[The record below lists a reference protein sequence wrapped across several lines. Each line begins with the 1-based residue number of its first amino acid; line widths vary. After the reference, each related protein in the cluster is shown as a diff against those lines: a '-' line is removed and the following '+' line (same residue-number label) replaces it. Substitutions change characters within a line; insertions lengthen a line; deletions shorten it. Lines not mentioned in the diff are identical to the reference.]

1 MSKKLVILGGG
12 ESGIGSAVLGVKQG
26 FEVFVSDAGTIAH
39 EVQKE
44 LNELGVSFEEGGHD
58 LDVILK
64 ASLVMKS
71 PGIPDHIDLIQQI
84 RSSKIKIV
92 SEIEFASQYT
102 DATLIGITGSNGKT
116 TTATIIYEIL
126 KSENIDVDIAGN
138 IGVSFAS
145 KVAAS
150 NTKNYVLELSS
161 FQLDGI
167 IDLNPHI
174 AIMTNLSPDHLDRYN
189 NSFEN
194 YINSKFNI
202 IKNQSEKDYFI
213 YDLEDVKIVEF
224 IKNNNHKIKSN
235 LLPFSTTKTK
245 DSVTYLEDKNII
257 SIINKNKIIMP
268 TNNFPLIGTHNLKNA
283 MAATTVANLLKIR
296 KETIRKSL
304 EHFQAVEH
312 RLEHV
317 LKINKVNYIND
328 SKATNVNAAYYALD
342 SMQSSTVWI
351 VGGID
356 KGNKYEELFSLVN
369 EKVKAIICLGK
380 DNKKI
385 FENFENLVEYI
396 TEVKSMSEAVK
407 EAYTIAKSNDNV
419 LLSPACASF
428 DLFKNYEDRGE
439 QFKAEVRK
447 L

>member
-1 MSKKLVILGGG
+1 MILVLGSG
-12 ESGIGSAVLGVKQG
+12 ESGVGTALLAKSKGLS
-26 FEVFVSDAGTIAH
+26 VFVSDSSLI
-39 EVQKE
+39 EKNYKE
-44 LNELGVSFEEGGHD
+44 LLLKNDIQFEENGHEQANKLNVD
-58 LDVILK
+58 YVI
-64 ASLVMKS
+64 KS
-71 PGIPDHIDLIQQI
+71 PGIPETAAIIKQLTNKQQI
-84 RSSKIKIV
+84 QII
-92 SEIEFASQYT
+92 SEIEFASKFT
-102 DATLIGITGSNGKT
+102 DATIIGVTGSNGKT
-116 TTATIIYEIL
+116 TTTTMIYEIL
-126 KSENIDVDIAGN
+126 KSENADVDIAGN
-138 IGVSFAS
+138 IGISFAS

-167 IDLNPHI
+167 IDFNPHI

-202 IKNQSEKDYFI
+202 LKNQSEKDYFI
-213 YDLEDVKIVEF
+213 YDLEDVNIVEF
-224 IKNNNHKIKSN
+224 IKNNIHKIKSN
-235 LLPFSTTKTK
+235 LLPFSTTKTI

-356 KGNKYEELFSLVN
+356 KGNKYEELFTLVN

-407 EAYTIAKSNDNV
+407 EAYSIAKSNDNV

>member
-1 MSKKLVILGGG
+1 MILVLGSG
-12 ESGIGSAVLGVKQG
+12 ESGVGSALLAKSKGLS
-26 FEVFVSDAGTIAH
+26 VFVSDSSLI
-39 EVQKE
+39 EKNYKE
-44 LNELGVSFEEGGHD
+44 LLLKNNIKFEENGHVQANKLNVD
-58 LDVILK
+58 YVI
-64 ASLVMKS
+64 KS
-71 PGIPDHIDLIQQI
+71 PGIPDTATIIKQLTNNQTQI
-84 RSSKIKIV
+84 I
-92 SEIEFASQYT
+92 SEIEFASKFT
-102 DATLIGITGSNGKT
+102 DANIIGVTGSNGKT
-116 TTATIIYEIL
+116 TTTTIIYEIL
-126 KSENIDVDIAGN
+126 KSENIDVEIAGN

-150 NTKNYVLELSS
+150 NARNYVLELSS

-167 IDLNPHI
+167 IDFNPHI

-213 YDLEDVKIVEF
+213 YDLDDVKIVQF
-224 IKNNNHKIKSN
+224 IKNNIHKIKSN
-235 LLPFSTTKTK
+235 LLPFSTIKTT

-407 EAYTIAKSNDNV
+407 EAYSIAKSNDSV

>member
-1 MSKKLVILGGG
+1 MILVLGSG
-12 ESGIGSAVLGVKQG
+12 ESGVGSALLAKSKGLP
-26 FEVFVSDAGTIAH
+26 VFVSDSSLIKK
-39 EVQKE
+39 VYKE
-44 LNELGVSFEEGGHD
+44 LLIKNEINFEEKGHLHATT
-58 LDVILK
+58 LDIDYVI
-64 ASLVMKS
+64 KS
-71 PGIPDHIDLIQQI
+71 PGIPDSSEIVQQLINKNIQVI
-84 RSSKIKIV
+84 
-92 SEIEFASQYT
+92 SEIEFAYKFIN
-102 DATLIGITGSNGKT
+102 AKIIGVTGSNGKT
-116 TTATIIYEIL
+116 TTSSLIYEIL
-126 KSENIDVDIAGN
+126 INAEFDVDIAGN
-138 IGVSFAS
+138 IGTSFAT
-145 KVAAS
+145 KI
-150 NTKNYVLELSS
+150 NDKQKKNYVLELSS

-167 IDLNPHI
+167 VKFNPHI
-174 AIMTNLSPDHLDRYN
+174 AVMTSLSPDHLDRYEDN
-189 NSFEN
+189 YEN

-202 IKNQSEKDYFI
+202 IKNQTAADYFI
-213 YDLEDVKIVEF
+213 YDSEDLQIIKF
-224 IKNNNHKIKSN
+224 IKNNSEKIKST
-235 LLPFSTTKTK
+235 LLPFSISKTK
-245 DSVTYLEDKNII
+245 ESVTYIEDKNII
-257 SIINKNKIIMP
+257 SIINKKKLIMP

-296 KETIRKSL
+296 KDTIRKSL

-342 SMQSSTVWI
+342 SMESSTVWI

-385 FENFENLVEYI
+385 IENFENLVEYI
-396 TEVKSMSEAVK
+396 TEVKTMSEAVK
-407 EAYTIAKSNDNV
+407 EAYAIAKSNDSV

-428 DLFKNYEDRGE
+428 DLFKNYEDRGR

>member
-1 MSKKLVILGGG
+1 MVLVLGSG
-12 ESGIGSAVLGVKQG
+12 ESGVGSALLAKSKGLS
-26 FEVFVSDAGTIAH
+26 VFVSDSSLI
-39 EVQKE
+39 EKNYKE
-44 LNELGVSFEEGGHD
+44 LLLKNDIQFEENGHVQANKLNVD
-58 LDVILK
+58 YVI
-64 ASLVMKS
+64 KS
-71 PGIPDHIDLIQQI
+71 PGIPDTAAIIKQLIHKQI
-84 RSSKIKIV
+84 QII
-92 SEIEFASQYT
+92 SEIEFASKFT
-102 DATLIGITGSNGKT
+102 DATIIGVTGSNGKT
-116 TTATIIYEIL
+116 TTTTIIYEIL

-167 IDLNPHI
+167 IDFNPHI

-213 YDLEDVKIVEF
+213 YDLDDVKIVQF
-224 IKNNNHKIKSN
+224 IKNNIHKIKSN
-235 LLPFSTTKTK
+235 LLPFSTIKTT

-407 EAYTIAKSNDNV
+407 EAYSIAKSNDSV

>member
-1 MSKKLVILGGG
+1 MILVLGSG
-12 ESGIGSAVLGVKQG
+12 ESGVGSALLAKSKGLS
-26 FEVFVSDAGTIAH
+26 VFVSDSSLI
-39 EVQKE
+39 EKNYKE
-44 LNELGVSFEEGGHD
+44 LLLKNDIQFEENGHEQANKLNVD
-58 LDVILK
+58 YVI
-64 ASLVMKS
+64 KS
-71 PGIPDHIDLIQQI
+71 PGIPNTAAIIKQLIHKQI
-84 RSSKIKIV
+84 QII
-92 SEIEFASQYT
+92 SEIEFASKFT
-102 DATLIGITGSNGKT
+102 DATIIGVTGSNGKT
-116 TTATIIYEIL
+116 TTTTIIYEIL
-126 KSENIDVDIAGN
+126 KSENTDVDIAGN

-167 IDLNPHI
+167 IDFHPHI

-213 YDLEDVKIVEF
+213 HDLEDVKIVEF
-224 IKNNNHKIKSN
+224 IKNNIHKIKSN
-235 LLPFSTTKTK
+235 LLPFSTTKTI

-342 SMQSSTVWI
+342 SMQSSTIWI

-407 EAYTIAKSNDNV
+407 EAYSIAKSNDSV

>member
-1 MSKKLVILGGG
+1 MILVLGSG
-12 ESGIGSAVLGVKQG
+12 ESGVGSALLAKSKGLS
-26 FEVFVSDAGTIAH
+26 VFVSDSSLI
-39 EVQKE
+39 EKKYKE
-44 LNELGVSFEEGGHD
+44 LLFKNDIQFEENGHEQANKLNVD
-58 LDVILK
+58 YVI
-64 ASLVMKS
+64 KS
-71 PGIPDHIDLIQQI
+71 PGIPDTATIIKQLTNNQTQI
-84 RSSKIKIV
+84 I
-92 SEIEFASQYT
+92 SEIEFASKFT
-102 DATLIGITGSNGKT
+102 DANIIGVTGSNGKT
-116 TTATIIYEIL
+116 TTTTIIYDIL
-126 KSENIDVDIAGN
+126 KSEKIDVDIAGN

-150 NTKNYVLELSS
+150 NARNYVLELSS

-167 IDLNPHI
+167 IDFNPHI

-213 YDLEDVKIVEF
+213 YDLDDVKIVQF
-224 IKNNNHKIKSN
+224 IKNNIHKIKSN
-235 LLPFSTTKTK
+235 LLPFSTIKTT

-407 EAYTIAKSNDNV
+407 EAYSIAKSNDSV

>member
-1 MSKKLVILGGG
+1 MILVLGSG
-12 ESGIGSAVLGVKQG
+12 ESGVGSALLAKSKGLS
-26 FEVFVSDAGTIAH
+26 VFVSDSSLI
-39 EVQKE
+39 EKNYKE
-44 LNELGVSFEEGGHD
+44 LLLKNDIQFEENGHVEANKLNVD
-58 LDVILK
+58 YVI
-64 ASLVMKS
+64 KS
-71 PGIPDHIDLIQQI
+71 PGIPDTAAIIKQLTNKQTQI
-84 RSSKIKIV
+84 I
-92 SEIEFASQYT
+92 SEIEFASKFT
-102 DATLIGITGSNGKT
+102 DATIIGVTGSNGKT
-116 TTATIIYEIL
+116 TTTTIIYEIL
-126 KSENIDVDIAGN
+126 KTENVDVDIAGN

-167 IDLNPHI
+167 IDFNPHI

-202 IKNQSEKDYFI
+202 IKNQSKKDYFI
-213 YDLEDVKIVEF
+213 YDLDDVKIVQF
-224 IKNNNHKIKSN
+224 IKNNIHKIKSN
-235 LLPFSTTKTK
+235 LLPFSTIKTT

-268 TNNFPLIGTHNLKNA
+268 TNNFQLIGTHNLKNA

-328 SKATNVNAAYYALD
+328 SKATNVNAAYYALE
-342 SMQSSTVWI
+342 SMQSSTIWI

-407 EAYTIAKSNDNV
+407 EAYSIAKSNDSV

>member
-1 MSKKLVILGGG
+1 MILVLGSG
-12 ESGIGSAVLGVKQG
+12 ESGVGSALLAKSKGLS
-26 FEVFVSDAGTIAH
+26 VFVSDSSLI
-39 EVQKE
+39 EKNYKE
-44 LNELGVSFEEGGHD
+44 LLLKNDIQFEENGHEQANKLNVD
-58 LDVILK
+58 YVI
-64 ASLVMKS
+64 KS
-71 PGIPDHIDLIQQI
+71 PGIPETAAIIKQLTNNQIQI
-84 RSSKIKIV
+84 I
-92 SEIEFASQYT
+92 SEIEFASKFT
-102 DATLIGITGSNGKT
+102 DATIIGVTGSNGKT
-116 TTATIIYEIL
+116 TTTTMIYEIL
-126 KSENIDVDIAGN
+126 KSENADVDIAGN
-138 IGVSFAS
+138 IGISFAS

-167 IDLNPHI
+167 IDFNPHI

-202 IKNQSEKDYFI
+202 LKNQSEKDYFI
-213 YDLEDVKIVEF
+213 YDLEDVNIVEF
-224 IKNNNHKIKSN
+224 IKNNIHKIKSN
-235 LLPFSTTKTK
+235 LLPFSTTKTI

-407 EAYTIAKSNDNV
+407 EAYSIAKSNDSV

>member
-1 MSKKLVILGGG
+1 MILVLGSG
-12 ESGIGSAVLGVKQG
+12 ESGVGSALLAKSKGLS
-26 FEVFVSDAGTIAH
+26 VFVSDSSLI
-39 EVQKE
+39 EKNYKE
-44 LNELGVSFEEGGHD
+44 LLLKNDIQFEENGHEQANKLNVD
-58 LDVILK
+58 YVI
-64 ASLVMKS
+64 KS
-71 PGIPDHIDLIQQI
+71 PGIPNTAAIIKQLNHKQIQI
-84 RSSKIKIV
+84 I
-92 SEIEFASQYT
+92 SEIEFASKFT
-102 DATLIGITGSNGKT
+102 DATIIGVTGSNGKT
-116 TTATIIYEIL
+116 TTTTIIYEIL
-126 KSENIDVDIAGN
+126 KSENTDVDIAGN

-167 IDLNPHI
+167 IDFNPHI

-194 YINSKFNI
+194 YIKSKFNI

-224 IKNNNHKIKSN
+224 IKKNIHKIKSN
-235 LLPFSTTKTK
+235 LLPFSTTKTI

-317 LKINKVNYIND
+317 
-328 SKATNVNAAYYALD
+328 
-342 SMQSSTVWI
+342 
-351 VGGID
+351 
-356 KGNKYEELFSLVN
+356 
-369 EKVKAIICLGK
+369 
-380 DNKKI
+380 
-385 FENFENLVEYI
+385 FEN
-396 TEVKSMSEAVK
+396 
-407 EAYTIAKSNDNV
+407 
-419 LLSPACASF
+419 
-428 DLFKNYEDRGE
+428 
-439 QFKAEVRK
+439 
-447 L
+447 

>member
-1 MSKKLVILGGG
+1 MILVLGSG
-12 ESGIGSAVLGVKQG
+12 ESGVGSALLAKSKGLS
-26 FEVFVSDAGTIAH
+26 VFVSDSSLI
-39 EVQKE
+39 EKNYKE
-44 LNELGVSFEEGGHD
+44 LLLKNNIQFEENGHEQANKLNVD
-58 LDVILK
+58 YVI
-64 ASLVMKS
+64 KS
-71 PGIPDHIDLIQQI
+71 PGIPNTAAIIKQLIHKQI
-84 RSSKIKIV
+84 QIM
-92 SEIEFASQYT
+92 SEIEFASKFT
-102 DATLIGITGSNGKT
+102 DATIIGVTGSNGKT
-116 TTATIIYEIL
+116 TTTTIIYEIL
-126 KSENIDVDIAGN
+126 KSENTDVDIAGN
-138 IGVSFAS
+138 IGISFAS

-167 IDLNPHI
+167 IDFNPHI

-194 YINSKFNI
+194 YIKSKFNI

-224 IKNNNHKIKSN
+224 IKNNIHKIKSN
-235 LLPFSTTKTK
+235 LLPFSTTKTI

-328 SKATNVNAAYYALD
+328 SKATNVNATYYALE
-342 SMQSSTVWI
+342 SMESPTVWI
-351 VGGID
+351 VGGVD
-356 KGNKYEELFSLVN
+356 KGNDYADLTKVVN
-369 EKVKAIICLGK
+369 KRVKAIICLGL
-380 DNKKI
+380 NNLKI
-385 FENFENLVEYI
+385 MDHFENVVEYI
-396 TEVKSMSEAVK
+396 VEAKSMDEAVNA
-407 EAYTIAKSNDNV
+407 AYKISSSGDCV

-428 DLFKNYEDRGE
+428 DLFDDFEDRGR
-439 QFKAEVRK
+439 QFKTAVRK

>member
-1 MSKKLVILGGG
+1 MVLVLGSG
-12 ESGIGSAVLGVKQG
+12 ESGVGSALLAKSKGLS
-26 FEVFVSDAGTIAH
+26 VFVSDSSLI
-39 EVQKE
+39 EKNYKE
-44 LNELGVSFEEGGHD
+44 LLLKNDIQFEENGHEQANKLNVD
-58 LDVILK
+58 YVI
-64 ASLVMKS
+64 KS
-71 PGIPDHIDLIQQI
+71 PGIPETAAIIKQLTNKQIQI
-84 RSSKIKIV
+84 I
-92 SEIEFASQYT
+92 SEIEFASKFT
-102 DATLIGITGSNGKT
+102 DATIIGVTGSNGKT
-116 TTATIIYEIL
+116 TTTTMIYEIL
-126 KSENIDVDIAGN
+126 KSENADVDIAGN
-138 IGVSFAS
+138 IGISFAS

-167 IDLNPHI
+167 IDFNPHI

-189 NSFEN
+189 NSFKN

-202 IKNQSEKDYFI
+202 LKNQSEKDYFI
-213 YDLEDVKIVEF
+213 YDLEDVNIVEF
-224 IKNNNHKIKSN
+224 IKNNIHKIKSN
-235 LLPFSTTKTK
+235 LLPFSTTKTI

-356 KGNKYEELFSLVN
+356 KGNKYEELFTLVN

-396 TEVKSMSEAVK
+396 IEVKSMSEAVK
-407 EAYTIAKSNDNV
+407 EAYSIAKSNDNV

>member
-1 MSKKLVILGGG
+1 MILVLGSG
-12 ESGIGSAVLGVKQG
+12 ESGVGSALLAKSKGLS
-26 FEVFVSDAGTIAH
+26 VFVSDSSLI
-39 EVQKE
+39 EKKYKE
-44 LNELGVSFEEGGHD
+44 LLFKNDIQFEENGHEQANKLNVD
-58 LDVILK
+58 YVI
-64 ASLVMKS
+64 KS
-71 PGIPDHIDLIQQI
+71 PGIPDTATIIKQLTNNQTQI
-84 RSSKIKIV
+84 I
-92 SEIEFASQYT
+92 SEIEFASKFT
-102 DATLIGITGSNGKT
+102 DANIIGVTGSNGKT
-116 TTATIIYEIL
+116 TTTTIIYDIL

-167 IDLNPHI
+167 IDFNPHI

-213 YDLEDVKIVEF
+213 YDLDDVKIVQF
-224 IKNNNHKIKSN
+224 IKNNIHKIKSN
-235 LLPFSTTKTK
+235 LLPFSTNKTT
-245 DSVTYLEDKNII
+245 DSVTYLENKNII

-407 EAYTIAKSNDNV
+407 EAYSIAKSNDSV

>member
-1 MSKKLVILGGG
+1 MILVLGSG
-12 ESGIGSAVLGVKQG
+12 ESGVGSALLAKSKGLS
-26 FEVFVSDAGTIAH
+26 VFVSDSSLI
-39 EVQKE
+39 EKNYKE
-44 LNELGVSFEEGGHD
+44 LLFKNDIQFEENGHEQANKLNVD
-58 LDVILK
+58 YVI
-64 ASLVMKS
+64 KS
-71 PGIPDHIDLIQQI
+71 PGIPETAAIIKQLNHKQIQI
-84 RSSKIKIV
+84 I
-92 SEIEFASQYT
+92 SEIEFASKFT
-102 DATLIGITGSNGKT
+102 DATIIGVTGSNGKT
-116 TTATIIYEIL
+116 TTTTMIYEIL
-126 KSENIDVDIAGN
+126 KSENADVDIAGN
-138 IGVSFAS
+138 IGISFAS

-167 IDLNPHI
+167 IDFNPHI

-189 NSFEN
+189 NSFKN

-202 IKNQSEKDYFI
+202 LKNQSEKDYFI
-213 YDLEDVKIVEF
+213 YDLEDVNIVEF
-224 IKNNNHKIKSN
+224 IKNNIHKIKSN
-235 LLPFSTTKTK
+235 LLPFSTTKTI

-356 KGNKYEELFSLVN
+356 KGNKYEELFTLVN

-396 TEVKSMSEAVK
+396 IEVKSMSEAVK
-407 EAYTIAKSNDNV
+407 EAYSIAKSNDNV

>member
-1 MSKKLVILGGG
+1 MILVLGSG
-12 ESGIGSAVLGVKQG
+12 ESGVGSALLAKSKGLS
-26 FEVFVSDAGTIAH
+26 VFVSDSSLI
-39 EVQKE
+39 EKKYKE
-44 LNELGVSFEEGGHD
+44 LLFKNDIQFEENGHEQANKLNVD
-58 LDVILK
+58 YVI
-64 ASLVMKS
+64 KS
-71 PGIPDHIDLIQQI
+71 PGIPDTATIIKQLTNNQTQI
-84 RSSKIKIV
+84 I
-92 SEIEFASQYT
+92 SEIEFASKFT
-102 DATLIGITGSNGKT
+102 DANIIGVTGSNGKT
-116 TTATIIYEIL
+116 TTTAIIYEIL
-126 KSENIDVDIAGN
+126 KSKNIDVDIAGN

-145 KVAAS
+145 KVAAK
-150 NTKNYVLELSS
+150 NARNYVLEISS

-167 IDLNPHI
+167 IDFNPHI

-213 YDLEDVKIVEF
+213 YDLDDVKIVQF
-224 IKNNNHKIKSN
+224 IKNNIHKIKSN
-235 LLPFSTTKTK
+235 LLPFSTIKTT

-407 EAYTIAKSNDNV
+407 EAYSIAKSNDSV

>member
-1 MSKKLVILGGG
+1 MILVLGSG
-12 ESGIGSAVLGVKQG
+12 ESGVGSALLAKSKGLS
-26 FEVFVSDAGTIAH
+26 VFVSDSSLI
-39 EVQKE
+39 EKNYKE
-44 LNELGVSFEEGGHD
+44 LLLKNNIQFEENGHEQANKLNVD
-58 LDVILK
+58 YVI
-64 ASLVMKS
+64 KS
-71 PGIPDHIDLIQQI
+71 PGIPETAAIIKQLNHKQIQI
-84 RSSKIKIV
+84 I
-92 SEIEFASQYT
+92 SEIEFASKFT
-102 DATLIGITGSNGKT
+102 DATIIGVTGSNGKT
-116 TTATIIYEIL
+116 TTTTIIYEIL
-126 KSENIDVDIAGN
+126 KSENTDVDIAGN

-167 IDLNPHI
+167 IDFNPHI

-224 IKNNNHKIKSN
+224 IKNNIHKIKSN
-235 LLPFSTTKTK
+235 LLPFSTTKTI

-342 SMQSSTVWI
+342 SMQSSTIWI

-356 KGNKYEELFSLVN
+356 KGNKYEELFTLVN

-407 EAYTIAKSNDNV
+407 EAYSIAKSNDCV

>member
-1 MSKKLVILGGG
+1 MILVLGSG
-12 ESGIGSAVLGVKQG
+12 ESGVGSALLAKSKGLS
-26 FEVFVSDAGTIAH
+26 VFVSDSSLI
-39 EVQKE
+39 EKNYKE
-44 LNELGVSFEEGGHD
+44 LLLKNDILFEENGHEQANKLNVD
-58 LDVILK
+58 YVI
-64 ASLVMKS
+64 KS
-71 PGIPDHIDLIQQI
+71 PGIPNTAAIIKQLIHKQI
-84 RSSKIKIV
+84 QII
-92 SEIEFASQYT
+92 SEIEFASKFT
-102 DATLIGITGSNGKT
+102 DATIIGVTGSNGKT
-116 TTATIIYEIL
+116 TTTTIIYEIL
-126 KSENIDVDIAGN
+126 KSENTDVDIAGN

-167 IDLNPHI
+167 IDFNPHI

-194 YINSKFNI
+194 YIKSKFNI

-224 IKNNNHKIKSN
+224 IKNNIHKIKSN
-235 LLPFSTTKTK
+235 LLPFSTTKTI

-342 SMQSSTVWI
+342 SMQSSTIWI

-356 KGNKYEELFSLVN
+356 KGNKYEELFTLVN

-407 EAYTIAKSNDNV
+407 EAYSIAKSNDSV

>member
-1 MSKKLVILGGG
+1 MILVLGSG
-12 ESGIGSAVLGVKQG
+12 ESGVGSALLAKSKGLP
-26 FEVFVSDAGTIAH
+26 VFVSDSSLIKK
-39 EVQKE
+39 VYKE
-44 LNELGVSFEEGGHD
+44 LLIKNEINFEEKGHLHATTLEID
-58 LDVILK
+58 YVI
-64 ASLVMKS
+64 KS
-71 PGIPDHIDLIQQI
+71 PGIPDSSEIVQQLINKNIQVI
-84 RSSKIKIV
+84 
-92 SEIEFASQYT
+92 SEIEFAYKFIN
-102 DATLIGITGSNGKT
+102 AKIIGVTGSNGKT
-116 TTATIIYEIL
+116 TTSSLIYEIL
-126 KSENIDVDIAGN
+126 INADFDVDIAGN
-138 IGVSFAS
+138 IGTSFAT
-145 KVAAS
+145 KI
-150 NTKNYVLELSS
+150 NDKQKKNYVLELSS

-167 IDLNPHI
+167 VKFNPHI
-174 AIMTNLSPDHLDRYN
+174 AVMTSLSPDHLDRYEDN
-189 NSFEN
+189 YEN

-202 IKNQSEKDYFI
+202 IKNQTAADYFI
-213 YDLEDVKIVEF
+213 YDSEDLQIIKF
-224 IKNNNHKIKSN
+224 IKNNSEKIKST
-235 LLPFSTTKTK
+235 LLPFSISKTK
-245 DSVTYLEDKNII
+245 ESVTYIEDKNII
-257 SIINKNKIIMP
+257 SIINKKKLIMP

-296 KETIRKSL
+296 KDTIRKSL

-342 SMQSSTVWI
+342 SMESSTVWI

-385 FENFENLVEYI
+385 IENFENLVEYI
-396 TEVKSMSEAVK
+396 TEVKTMSEAVK
-407 EAYTIAKSNDNV
+407 EAYAIAKSNDSV

-428 DLFKNYEDRGE
+428 DLFENYEDRGR

>member
-1 MSKKLVILGGG
+1 MVLVLGSG
-12 ESGIGSAVLGVKQG
+12 ESGVGSALLAKSKGLS
-26 FEVFVSDAGTIAH
+26 VFVSDSSLI
-39 EVQKE
+39 EKNYKE
-44 LNELGVSFEEGGHD
+44 LLLKNDIQFEENGHEQANKLNVD
-58 LDVILK
+58 YVI
-64 ASLVMKS
+64 KS
-71 PGIPDHIDLIQQI
+71 PGIPNTAAIIKELNHKQIQI
-84 RSSKIKIV
+84 I
-92 SEIEFASQYT
+92 SEIEFASKFT
-102 DATLIGITGSNGKT
+102 DATIIGVTGSNGKT
-116 TTATIIYEIL
+116 TTTTIIYEIL
-126 KSENIDVDIAGN
+126 KSENTDVDIAGN

-167 IDLNPHI
+167 IDFNPHI

-189 NSFEN
+189 DSFEK

-224 IKNNNHKIKSN
+224 IKNNIHKIKSN
-235 LLPFSTTKTK
+235 LLPFSTTKTI

-328 SKATNVNAAYYALD
+328 SKATNVNAAYYALE
-342 SMQSSTVWI
+342 SMQSSTIWI

-407 EAYTIAKSNDNV
+407 EAYSIAKSNDSV

>member
-1 MSKKLVILGGG
+1 MILVLGSG
-12 ESGIGSAVLGVKQG
+12 ESGVGSALLAKSKGLS
-26 FEVFVSDAGTIAH
+26 VFVSDSSLI
-39 EVQKE
+39 EKNYKE
-44 LNELGVSFEEGGHD
+44 LLLKNNIKFEENGHVQANKLNVD
-58 LDVILK
+58 YVI
-64 ASLVMKS
+64 KS
-71 PGIPDHIDLIQQI
+71 PGIPDTATIIKQLTNNQTQI
-84 RSSKIKIV
+84 I
-92 SEIEFASQYT
+92 SEIEFASKFT
-102 DATLIGITGSNGKT
+102 DANIIGVTGSNGKT
-116 TTATIIYEIL
+116 TTTTIIYEIL

-150 NTKNYVLELSS
+150 NARNYVLELSS

-167 IDLNPHI
+167 IDFNPHI

-213 YDLEDVKIVEF
+213 YDLDDVKIVQF
-224 IKNNNHKIKSN
+224 IKNNIHKIKSN
-235 LLPFSTTKTK
+235 LLPFSTIKTT

-407 EAYTIAKSNDNV
+407 EAYSIAKSNDSV

>member
-1 MSKKLVILGGG
+1 MILVLGSG
-12 ESGIGSAVLGVKQG
+12 ESGVGSALLAKSKGLT
-26 FEVFVSDAGTIAH
+26 VFVSESNMI
-39 EVQKE
+39 EKKYKE
-44 LNELGVSFEEGGHD
+44 LLLNNDIQFEENGHLEAD
-58 LDVILK
+58 KLNVDYVI
-64 ASLVMKS
+64 KS
-71 PGIPDHIDLIQQI
+71 PGIPDTAAIIKKFVLKQTQI
-84 RSSKIKIV
+84 I
-92 SEIEFASQYT
+92 SEIEFASKFT
-102 DATLIGITGSNGKT
+102 DATIIGVTGSNGKT

>member
-1 MSKKLVILGGG
+1 MILVLGSG
-12 ESGIGSAVLGVKQG
+12 ESGVGSALLAKSKGLS
-26 FEVFVSDAGTIAH
+26 VFVSDSSLI
-39 EVQKE
+39 EKNYKE
-44 LNELGVSFEEGGHD
+44 LLLKNDIQFEENGHEQANKLNVD
-58 LDVILK
+58 YVI
-64 ASLVMKS
+64 KS
-71 PGIPDHIDLIQQI
+71 PGIPNTAAIIKQLIHKQI
-84 RSSKIKIV
+84 QII
-92 SEIEFASQYT
+92 SEIEFASKFT
-102 DATLIGITGSNGKT
+102 DATIIGVTGSNGKT
-116 TTATIIYEIL
+116 TTTTIIYEIL
-126 KSENIDVDIAGN
+126 KSENTDVDIAGN

-167 IDLNPHI
+167 IDFNPHI

-194 YINSKFNI
+194 YIKSKFNI

-224 IKNNNHKIKSN
+224 IKNNIHKIKSN
-235 LLPFSTTKTK
+235 LLPFSTTKTI

-407 EAYTIAKSNDNV
+407 EAYSIAKSNDSV

>member
-1 MSKKLVILGGG
+1 MILVLGSG
-12 ESGIGSAVLGVKQG
+12 ESGVGSALLAKSKGLT
-26 FEVFVSDAGTIAH
+26 VFVSESNMI
-39 EVQKE
+39 EKKYKE
-44 LNELGVSFEEGGHD
+44 LLLNNDIQFEENGHLEAD
-58 LDVILK
+58 KLNVDYVI
-64 ASLVMKS
+64 KS
-71 PGIPDHIDLIQQI
+71 PGIPDTAAIIKKFVLKQTQI
-84 RSSKIKIV
+84 I
-92 SEIEFASQYT
+92 SEIEFASKFT
-102 DATLIGITGSNGKT
+102 DATIIGVTGSNGKT

-385 FENFENLVEYI
+385 IENFDNDESQVN
-396 TEVKSMSEAVK
+396 KSLRRIPWCSEAMKGVATN
-407 EAYTIAKSNDNV
+407 EM
-419 LLSPACASF
+419 F
-428 DLFKNYEDRGE
+428 RGTGSK
-439 QFKAEVRK
+439 F
-447 L
+447 

>member
-1 MSKKLVILGGG
+1 MILVLGSG
-12 ESGIGSAVLGVKQG
+12 ESGVGSALLAKSKGLS
-26 FEVFVSDAGTIAH
+26 VFVSDSSLI
-39 EVQKE
+39 EKNYKE
-44 LNELGVSFEEGGHD
+44 LLLKNDILFEENGHEQANKLNVD
-58 LDVILK
+58 YVI
-64 ASLVMKS
+64 KS
-71 PGIPDHIDLIQQI
+71 PGIPNTAAIIKQLIHKQI
-84 RSSKIKIV
+84 QII
-92 SEIEFASQYT
+92 SEIEFASKFT
-102 DATLIGITGSNGKT
+102 DATIIGVTGSNGKT
-116 TTATIIYEIL
+116 TTTTIIYEIL
-126 KSENIDVDIAGN
+126 KSENTDVDIAGN
-138 IGVSFAS
+138 IGISFAS

-167 IDLNPHI
+167 LDFNPHI

-194 YINSKFNI
+194 YIKSKFNI

-342 SMQSSTVWI
+342 SMQSSTIWI

-407 EAYTIAKSNDNV
+407 EAYSIAKSNDSV

>member
-1 MSKKLVILGGG
+1 MILVLGSG
-12 ESGIGSAVLGVKQG
+12 ESGVGSALLAKSKGLS
-26 FEVFVSDAGTIAH
+26 VFVSDSSLI
-39 EVQKE
+39 EKNYKE
-44 LNELGVSFEEGGHD
+44 LLLKNDIQFEENGHEQANKLNVD
-58 LDVILK
+58 YVI
-64 ASLVMKS
+64 KS
-71 PGIPDHIDLIQQI
+71 PGIPNTAAIIKQLIHKQI
-84 RSSKIKIV
+84 QII
-92 SEIEFASQYT
+92 SEIEFASKFT
-102 DATLIGITGSNGKT
+102 DATIIGVTGSNGKT
-116 TTATIIYEIL
+116 TTTTIIYEIL
-126 KSENIDVDIAGN
+126 KSENTDVDIAGN

-167 IDLNPHI
+167 IDFNPHI

-194 YINSKFNI
+194 YIKSKFNI

-224 IKNNNHKIKSN
+224 IKNNIHKIKSN
-235 LLPFSTTKTK
+235 LLPFSTTKTI

-342 SMQSSTVWI
+342 SMQSSTIWI

-356 KGNKYEELFSLVN
+356 KGNKYEELFTLVN

-407 EAYTIAKSNDNV
+407 EAYSIAKSNDSV

>member
-1 MSKKLVILGGG
+1 MILVLGSG
-12 ESGIGSAVLGVKQG
+12 ESGVGSALLAKSKGLP
-26 FEVFVSDAGTIAH
+26 VFVSDSSLIKK
-39 EVQKE
+39 VYKE
-44 LNELGVSFEEGGHD
+44 LLIKNEINFEEKGHLHATTLEVD
-58 LDVILK
+58 YVI
-64 ASLVMKS
+64 KS
-71 PGIPDHIDLIQQI
+71 PGIPDSSEIVRQLINKNIQVI
-84 RSSKIKIV
+84 
-92 SEIEFASQYT
+92 SEIEFAYKFI
-102 DATLIGITGSNGKT
+102 DAKIIGVTGSNGKT
-116 TTATIIYEIL
+116 TTSSLIYEIL
-126 KSENIDVDIAGN
+126 INADFDVDIAGN
-138 IGVSFAS
+138 IGTSFAT
-145 KVAAS
+145 KI
-150 NTKNYVLELSS
+150 NDKQKKNYVLELSS

-167 IDLNPHI
+167 VKFNPHI
-174 AIMTNLSPDHLDRYN
+174 AVMTSLSPDHLDRYEDN
-189 NSFEN
+189 YEN

-202 IKNQSEKDYFI
+202 IKNQTAADYFI
-213 YDLEDVKIVEF
+213 YDSEDLQIIKF
-224 IKNNNHKIKSN
+224 IKNNSEKIKST
-235 LLPFSTTKTK
+235 LLPFSISKTK
-245 DSVTYLEDKNII
+245 ESVTYIEDKNII
-257 SIINKNKIIMP
+257 SIINKKKLIMP

-296 KETIRKSL
+296 KDTIRKSL

-342 SMQSSTVWI
+342 SMESSTVWI

-385 FENFENLVEYI
+385 IENFENLVEYI
-396 TEVKSMSEAVK
+396 TEVKTMSEAVK
-407 EAYTIAKSNDNV
+407 EAYAIAKSNDSV

-428 DLFKNYEDRGE
+428 DLFENYEDRGR

>member
-1 MSKKLVILGGG
+1 MILVLGSG
-12 ESGIGSAVLGVKQG
+12 ESGVGSALLAKSKGLS
-26 FEVFVSDAGTIAH
+26 VFVSDSSLI
-39 EVQKE
+39 EKNYKE
-44 LNELGVSFEEGGHD
+44 LLLKNDIQFEENGHEQANKLNVD
-58 LDVILK
+58 YVI
-64 ASLVMKS
+64 KS
-71 PGIPDHIDLIQQI
+71 PGIPNTAAIIKQLIHKQI
-84 RSSKIKIV
+84 QII
-92 SEIEFASQYT
+92 SEIEFASKFT
-102 DATLIGITGSNGKT
+102 DATIIGVTGSNGKT
-116 TTATIIYEIL
+116 TTTTIIYEIL
-126 KSENIDVDIAGN
+126 KSENTDVDIAGN

-167 IDLNPHI
+167 INFNPHI

-194 YINSKFNI
+194 YIKSKFNI

-224 IKNNNHKIKSN
+224 IKNNIHKIKSN
-235 LLPFSTTKTK
+235 LLPFSTTKTI

-342 SMQSSTVWI
+342 SMQSSTIWI

-407 EAYTIAKSNDNV
+407 EAYSIAKSNDCV

>member
-1 MSKKLVILGGG
+1 MILVLGSG
-12 ESGIGSAVLGVKQG
+12 ESGVGSALLAKSKGLS
-26 FEVFVSDAGTIAH
+26 VFVSDSSLI
-39 EVQKE
+39 EKNYKE
-44 LNELGVSFEEGGHD
+44 LLLKNNIQFEENGHEQANKLNVD
-58 LDVILK
+58 YVI
-64 ASLVMKS
+64 KS
-71 PGIPDHIDLIQQI
+71 PGIPETAAIIKQLNHKQIQI
-84 RSSKIKIV
+84 I
-92 SEIEFASQYT
+92 SEIEFASKFT
-102 DATLIGITGSNGKT
+102 DATIIGVTGSNGKT
-116 TTATIIYEIL
+116 TTTTIIYDIL
-126 KSENIDVDIAGN
+126 KSENTDVDIAGN
-138 IGVSFAS
+138 IGLSFAS
-145 KVAAS
+145 KVATS

-167 IDLNPHI
+167 IDFNPHI

-194 YINSKFNI
+194 YIKSKFNI

-224 IKNNNHKIKSN
+224 IKNNIHKIKSN
-235 LLPFSTTKTK
+235 LLPFSTTKTI

-283 MAATTVANLLKIR
+283 MAATTVANLLKII

-328 SKATNVNAAYYALD
+328 SKATNVNAAYYALE
-342 SMQSSTVWI
+342 SMQSSTIWI

-407 EAYTIAKSNDNV
+407 EAYSIAKSNDSV

>member
-1 MSKKLVILGGG
+1 MILVLGSG
-12 ESGIGSAVLGVKQG
+12 ESGVGSALLAKSKGLS
-26 FEVFVSDAGTIAH
+26 VFVSDSSLI
-39 EVQKE
+39 EKNYKE
-44 LNELGVSFEEGGHD
+44 LLLKNDIQFEENGHEQANKLNVD
-58 LDVILK
+58 YVI
-64 ASLVMKS
+64 KS
-71 PGIPDHIDLIQQI
+71 PGIPETAAIIKQLNHKQIQI
-84 RSSKIKIV
+84 I
-92 SEIEFASQYT
+92 SEIEFASKFT
-102 DATLIGITGSNGKT
+102 DATIIGVTGSNGKT
-116 TTATIIYEIL
+116 TTTTMIYEIL
-126 KSENIDVDIAGN
+126 KSENADVDIAGN
-138 IGVSFAS
+138 IGISFAS

-167 IDLNPHI
+167 IDFNPHI

-202 IKNQSEKDYFI
+202 LQNQSEKDYFI
-213 YDLEDVKIVEF
+213 YDLEDVNIVEF
-224 IKNNNHKIKSN
+224 IKNNIHKIKSN
-235 LLPFSTTKTK
+235 LLPFSTTKTI

-407 EAYTIAKSNDNV
+407 EAYSIAKSNDSV

>member
-1 MSKKLVILGGG
+1 MILVLGSG
-12 ESGIGSAVLGVKQG
+12 ESGVGSALLAKSKGLS
-26 FEVFVSDAGTIAH
+26 VFVSDSSLI
-39 EVQKE
+39 EKNYKE
-44 LNELGVSFEEGGHD
+44 LLLKNNIKFEENGHVQANKLNVD
-58 LDVILK
+58 YVI
-64 ASLVMKS
+64 KS
-71 PGIPDHIDLIQQI
+71 PGIPDTATIIKQLTNNQTQI
-84 RSSKIKIV
+84 I
-92 SEIEFASQYT
+92 SEIEFASKFT
-102 DATLIGITGSNGKT
+102 DANIIGVTGSNGKT
-116 TTATIIYEIL
+116 TTTTIIYEIL

-150 NTKNYVLELSS
+150 NARNYVLELSS

-167 IDLNPHI
+167 IDFNPHI

-213 YDLEDVKIVEF
+213 YDLDDVKIVEF
-224 IKNNNHKIKSN
+224 IKNNIHKIKSN
-235 LLPFSTTKTK
+235 LLPFSTNKMT

-407 EAYTIAKSNDNV
+407 EAYSIAKSNDSV

>member
-1 MSKKLVILGGG
+1 MILVLGSG
-12 ESGIGSAVLGVKQG
+12 ESGVGSALLAKSKGLS
-26 FEVFVSDAGTIAH
+26 VFVSDSSLI
-39 EVQKE
+39 ENNYKE
-44 LNELGVSFEEGGHD
+44 LLLKNDIQFEENGHEQVNKLNVD
-58 LDVILK
+58 YVI
-64 ASLVMKS
+64 KS
-71 PGIPDHIDLIQQI
+71 PGIPETAAIIKQLTNKQIQI
-84 RSSKIKIV
+84 I
-92 SEIEFASQYT
+92 SEIEFASKFT
-102 DATLIGITGSNGKT
+102 DATIIGVTGSNGKT
-116 TTATIIYEIL
+116 TTTTMIYEIL
-126 KSENIDVDIAGN
+126 KSENADVDIAGN
-138 IGVSFAS
+138 IGISFAS

-167 IDLNPHI
+167 IDFNPHI

-202 IKNQSEKDYFI
+202 LKNQSEKDYFI
-213 YDLEDVKIVEF
+213 YDLEDVNIVEF
-224 IKNNNHKIKSN
+224 IKNNIHKIKSN
-235 LLPFSTTKTK
+235 LLPFSTTKTI

-356 KGNKYEELFSLVN
+356 KGNKYEELFTLVN

-396 TEVKSMSEAVK
+396 IEVKSMSEAVK
-407 EAYTIAKSNDNV
+407 EAYSIAKSNDNV

>member
-1 MSKKLVILGGG
+1 MILVLGSG
-12 ESGIGSAVLGVKQG
+12 ESGVGSALLAKSKGLS
-26 FEVFVSDAGTIAH
+26 VFVSDSSFI
-39 EVQKE
+39 EKNYKE
-44 LNELGVSFEEGGHD
+44 LLLKNDIQFEENGHEQANKLNVD
-58 LDVILK
+58 YVI
-64 ASLVMKS
+64 KS
-71 PGIPDHIDLIQQI
+71 PGIPNTAAIIKQLIHKQI
-84 RSSKIKIV
+84 QII
-92 SEIEFASQYT
+92 SEIEFASKFT
-102 DATLIGITGSNGKT
+102 DATIIGVTGSNGKT
-116 TTATIIYEIL
+116 TTTTIIYEIL
-126 KSENIDVDIAGN
+126 KSENTDVDIAGN

-167 IDLNPHI
+167 IDFNPHI

-194 YINSKFNI
+194 YIKSKFNI

-224 IKNNNHKIKSN
+224 IKNNIHKIKSN
-235 LLPFSTTKTK
+235 LLPFSTTKTI

-342 SMQSSTVWI
+342 SMQSSTIWI

-407 EAYTIAKSNDNV
+407 EAYSIAKSNDSV

>member
-1 MSKKLVILGGG
+1 MILVLGSG
-12 ESGIGSAVLGVKQG
+12 ESGVGSALLAKSKGLS
-26 FEVFVSDAGTIAH
+26 VFVSDSSLI
-39 EVQKE
+39 EKNYKE
-44 LNELGVSFEEGGHD
+44 LLLKNDIQFEENGHEQANKLNVD
-58 LDVILK
+58 YVI
-64 ASLVMKS
+64 KS
-71 PGIPDHIDLIQQI
+71 PGIPETAAIIKQLTNKQIQI
-84 RSSKIKIV
+84 I
-92 SEIEFASQYT
+92 SEIEFASKFT
-102 DATLIGITGSNGKT
+102 DATIIGVTGSNGKT
-116 TTATIIYEIL
+116 TTTTMIYEIL
-126 KSENIDVDIAGN
+126 KSENADVDIAGN
-138 IGVSFAS
+138 IGISFAS

-167 IDLNPHI
+167 IDFNPQI

-202 IKNQSEKDYFI
+202 LKNQSEKDYFI
-213 YDLEDVKIVEF
+213 YDLEDVNIVEF
-224 IKNNNHKIKSN
+224 IKNNIHKIKSN
-235 LLPFSTTKTK
+235 LLPFSTTKTI

-356 KGNKYEELFSLVN
+356 KGNKYEELFTLVN

-380 DNKKI
+380 DNNKI

-407 EAYTIAKSNDNV
+407 EAYSIAKSNDNV

>member
-1 MSKKLVILGGG
+1 MILVLGSG
-12 ESGIGSAVLGVKQG
+12 ESGVGSALLAKSKGLS
-26 FEVFVSDAGTIAH
+26 VFVSDSSLI
-39 EVQKE
+39 EKNYKE
-44 LNELGVSFEEGGHD
+44 LLLKNDILFEENGHEQANKLNVD
-58 LDVILK
+58 YVI
-64 ASLVMKS
+64 KS
-71 PGIPDHIDLIQQI
+71 PGIPNTAAIIKQLIHKQI
-84 RSSKIKIV
+84 QII
-92 SEIEFASQYT
+92 SEIEFASKFT
-102 DATLIGITGSNGKT
+102 DATIIGVTGSNGKT
-116 TTATIIYEIL
+116 TTTTIIYEIL
-126 KSENIDVDIAGN
+126 KSENTDVDIAGN

-167 IDLNPHI
+167 INFNPHI

-194 YINSKFNI
+194 YIKSKFNI

-224 IKNNNHKIKSN
+224 IKNNIHKIKSN
-235 LLPFSTTKTK
+235 LLPFSTTKTI

-268 TNNFPLIGTHNLKNA
+268 TNNFPLIGIHNLKNA

-342 SMQSSTVWI
+342 SMQSSTIWI

-407 EAYTIAKSNDNV
+407 EAYSIAKSNDSV

>member
-1 MSKKLVILGGG
+1 MILVLGSG
-12 ESGIGSAVLGVKQG
+12 ESGVGSALLAKSKGLP
-26 FEVFVSDAGTIAH
+26 VFVSDSSLIKKDYKDILISN
-39 EVQKE
+39 QI
-44 LNELGVSFEEGGHD
+44 NFEEKGH
-58 LDVILK
+58 LF
-64 ASLVMKS
+64 ASTMVVDYAIKS
-71 PGIPDHIDLIQQI
+71 PGIPD
-84 RSSKIKIV
+84 SSKIVQQLISKNILV
-92 SEIEFASQYT
+92 ISEIEFAYKFI
-102 DATLIGITGSNGKT
+102 DAKIIGVTGSNGKT
-116 TTATIIYEIL
+116 TTSSLIYEIL
-126 KSENIDVDIAGN
+126 INADFDVDIAGN
-138 IGVSFAS
+138 IGTSFAT
-145 KVAAS
+145 KI
-150 NTKNYVLELSS
+150 NDKQKKNYVLELSS

-167 IDLNPHI
+167 VKFNPHI
-174 AIMTNLSPDHLDRYN
+174 AVMTSLSPDHLDRYEDN
-189 NSFEN
+189 YEN

-202 IKNQSEKDYFI
+202 IKNQTAADYFI
-213 YDLEDVKIVEF
+213 YDSEDLQIIKF
-224 IKNNNHKIKSN
+224 IKNNSEKIKST
-235 LLPFSTTKTK
+235 LLPFSISKTHE
-245 DSVTYLEDKNII
+245 SVTYIEDKNII
-257 SIINKNKIIMP
+257 SIINKKKLIMP

-296 KETIRKSL
+296 KDTIRKSL

-342 SMQSSTVWI
+342 SMESSTVWI

-385 FENFENLVEYI
+385 IENFENLVEYI
-396 TEVKSMSEAVK
+396 TEVKTMSEAVK
-407 EAYTIAKSNDNV
+407 EAYSIAKSNDSV

-428 DLFKNYEDRGE
+428 DLFENYEDRGR